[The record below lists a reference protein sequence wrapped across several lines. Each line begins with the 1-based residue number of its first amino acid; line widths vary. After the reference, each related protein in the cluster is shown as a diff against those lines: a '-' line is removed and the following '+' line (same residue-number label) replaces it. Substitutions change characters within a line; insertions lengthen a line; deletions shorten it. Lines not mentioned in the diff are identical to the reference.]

1 MRRSLSGLH
10 HFSRHHYDGFFIRRL
25 LFQKMFLE
33 EQDGGVELK
42 VGIGFFGEA
51 VAFVFGEERTR
62 QTFSQ
67 KSPRAAI

>member
-1 MRRSLSGLH
+1 
-10 HFSRHHYDGFFIRRL
+10 
-25 LFQKMFLE
+25 MFLE

-62 QTFSQ
+62 KTFSQ